1 MSTHERTL
9 SETLC
14 KLTAK
19 VTLTLTKRTVD
30 TGEPEDKSWIAWDD
44 KLPDF
49 GVRVHPSGR
58 KVYIVK
64 YRHEGR
70 AVKATIGPHGSITT
84 AAARARA
91 AEIVTLARTGRDL
104 EGKTPRKAGG
114 STMADLARRFLDEYS
129 PGHLKPGTAALYRKI
144 IGKRILPRLGRR
156 RVADISRADAASL
169 HHDMRSV
176 PGHANR
182 TLGVL
187 SRMLTLAEVWEMRP
201 EGVNPCRFV
210 KKYPERRRER
220 FLSDDEYCR
229 LGAALRDAE
238 REGFASPAAVAA
250 IRLLMLTGCRSGEI
264 LSLQWE
270 DVDLDRGELRL
281 PDSKTGARIVHLGDP
296 AIEVLRGI
304 PRREDRRW
312 VIPGLKRGTH
322 LAFLHGPWRLILE
335 RAGIKNLRIHDLRHS
350 FASGGLLVGEG
361 LPMIGKLLGHNRVQT
376 TARYAHRQRSR
387 QIRRQPH
394 FEQNRRGRGSID
406 SSVKLLEID
415 SRLAVASLGEHQF
428 LTSRVSAL
436 DRAETG
442 TGGRR
447 MAGLGWERVNYTSLN
462 TRGKRVYNF
471 QKVSAVLADYG
482 FKCIRLSGD
491 SNGADFLAYHMPSD
505 DQIPV
510 RPKTRLTVEKKYE
523 NKGLWIAF
531 PVSEDWYLLKHD
543 KLRDI
548 VGKRTPALE
557 NEAWRRD
564 GRLSWPSPT
573 KALLEGIEPYRIGR

>member
-1 MSTHERTL
+1 MT
-9 SETLC
+9 
-14 KLTAK
+14 KI
-19 VTLTLTKRTVD
+19 TKRAVD
-30 TGEPEDKSWIAWDD
+30 ALKPTDRERVVWDEDIKG
-44 KLPDF
+44 F
-49 GVRVHPSGR
+49 GVRVHPTGR

-70 AVKATIGPHGSITT
+70 AVKATIGPHGPITP

-114 STMADLARRFLDEYS
+114 ATMADLARRFLDEYAAD
-129 PGHLKPGTAALYRKI
+129 HLKPSTAALNRKI
-144 IGKRILPRLGRR
+144 VEKRILPRLGRR
-156 RVADISRADAASL
+156 RVADIGRADAAAL

-187 SRMLTLAEVWEMRP
+187 SRMLNLAEVWEMRP

-220 FLSDDEYCR
+220 FLSDDEYRR

-238 REGFASPAAVAA
+238 REGFASPVAIAA

-270 DVDLDRGELRL
+270 DVDLDRRELRL

-304 PRREDRRW
+304 QRREDSPW
-312 VIPGLKRGTH
+312 VLPGLKRGAH
-322 LAFLHGPWRLILE
+322 LAFLHGPWGLILE

-376 TARYAHRQRSR
+376 TARYAHLANDPVKSAANRIASR
-387 QIRRQPH
+387 IA
-394 FEQNRRGRGSID
+394 E
-406 SSVKLLEID
+406 
-415 SRLAVASLGEHQF
+415 VAG
-428 LTSRVSAL
+428 
-436 DRAETG
+436 
-442 TGGRR
+442 
-447 MAGLGWERVNYTSLN
+447 
-462 TRGKRVYNF
+462 
-471 QKVSAVLADYG
+471 
-482 FKCIRLSGD
+482 
-491 SNGADFLAYHMPSD
+491 
-505 DQIPV
+505 
-510 RPKTRLTVEKKYE
+510 
-523 NKGLWIAF
+523 
-531 PVSEDWYLLKHD
+531 
-543 KLRDI
+543 
-548 VGKRTPALE
+548 
-557 NEAWRRD
+557 
-564 GRLSWPSPT
+564 
-573 KALLEGIEPYRIGR
+573 